1 MLRPGTAPGD
11 DRSGRGAG
19 AGPGELNTTSPA
31 ADCRRDIN
39 SGPTQSRLDPYRQ
52 GDRQRCQGEQS
63 SPGEKRRGGAN
74 LLEQHASTHRADDG
88 CQGGARLRTT
98 ICQPLLVARHQL
110 GDQTRE

>member
-1 MLRPGTAPGD
+1 MACSGLAPLPETID
-11 DRSGRGAG
+11 PAAALAQD
-19 AGPGELNTTSPA
+19 PGELNTTSPA

-98 ICQPLLVARHQL
+98 ICQPLLVA
-110 GDQTRE
+110 